1 MIWDIKKDDSMG
13 EDFMAVQ
20 KKPRKFKRKNTILLI
35 LLEVIIKTRHKK
47 TKKFKNNNYYN
58 VNIFELK

>member
-35 LLEVIIKTRHKK
+35 LLEVIIKSSH
-47 TKKFKNNNYYN
+47 
-58 VNIFELK
+58 